1 MQATYS
7 DIVKATGV
15 SKPTVIK
22 VADEL
27 DPDKSHRSVEGRTTI
42 MDEWLTSAVA
52 DKLTKKGLVKQVQ
65 ETPAGEDLS
74 SEKVQKKRVVR
85 PKMASEQ
92 EKESIQDTVQ
102 ELMDRVLK
110 AEAEKNEM
118 LLKAKDEKI
127 ELLTDQVKELSERVE
142 RLDEKVDAER
152 ARYDAL
158 VVAQQETYKALTAPK
173 PSFFRRLLGWP
184 KKHEEQAGE

>member
-7 DIVKATGV
+7 DIVKTTGV

-27 DPDKSHRSVEGRTTI
+27 DPDKSHRTVENRTTI
-42 MDEWLTSAVA
+42 MDDWLTQAVA
-52 DKLTKKGLVKQVQ
+52 DKLTKKGLVKQV
-65 ETPAGEDLS
+65 TPVTEGEAGEDS
-74 SEKVQKKRVVR
+74 PVSQVPKKRVVR
-85 PKMASEQ
+85 AKLASEQ

-102 ELMDRVLK
+102 QLMDRVLK

-127 ELLTDQVKELSERVE
+127 ELLTDQVRELGERVE
-142 RLDEKVDAER
+142 KLDDKVEAER
-152 ARYDAL
+152 ARYDELVKRTTEAL
-158 VVAQQETYKALTAPK
+158 NAPK
-173 PSFFRRLLGWP
+173 VPFWRRLLGMP
-184 KKHEEQAGE
+184 AKKDEAGE

>member
-7 DIVKATGV
+7 DIVKTTGV

-27 DPDKSHRSVEGRTTI
+27 DPDKSHRTVENRTTI
-42 MDEWLTSAVA
+42 MDDWLTQAVA
-52 DKLTKKGLVKQVQ
+52 DKLTKKGLVKQVAPTA
-65 ETPAGEDLS
+65 EGEVGEDS
-74 SEKVQKKRVVR
+74 PVSQVPKKRVVR
-85 PKMASEQ
+85 AKLASEQ

-102 ELMDRVLK
+102 QLMDRVLK

-127 ELLTDQVKELSERVE
+127 ELLTDQVRELGERVE
-142 RLDEKVDAER
+142 KLDDKVEAER
-152 ARYDAL
+152 ARYDELVKRTTEAL
-158 VVAQQETYKALTAPK
+158 NAPK
-173 PSFFRRLLGWP
+173 VPFWRRLLGMP
-184 KKHEEQAGE
+184 AKKDEAGE

>member
-7 DIVKATGV
+7 DIVKTTGV

-27 DPDKSHRSVEGRTTI
+27 DPDKSHRTVENRTTI
-42 MDEWLTSAVA
+42 MDDWLTQAVA
-52 DKLTKKGLVKQVQ
+52 DKLTKKGLVKQVAPAA
-65 ETPAGEDLS
+65 EDEAGEDSPIL
-74 SEKVQKKRVVR
+74 QAPKKRVVR
-85 PKMASEQ
+85 AKLASER

-102 ELMDRVLK
+102 QLMDRVLK

-127 ELLTDQVKELSERVE
+127 ELLTDQVRELGERVE
-142 RLDEKVDAER
+142 KLDDKVEAER
-152 ARYDAL
+152 ARYDELVKRTTEAL
-158 VVAQQETYKALTAPK
+158 NAPK
-173 PSFFRRLLGWP
+173 VPFWRRLLGMP
-184 KKHEEQAGE
+184 AKKDEAGE

>member
-7 DIVKATGV
+7 DIVKTTGV

-27 DPDKSHRSVEGRTTI
+27 DPDKSHRTVENRTTI
-42 MDEWLTSAVA
+42 MDDWLTQAVA
-52 DKLTKKGLVKQVQ
+52 DKLTKKGLVKQVAPTA
-65 ETPAGEDLS
+65 EDEVGEDS
-74 SEKVQKKRVVR
+74 PVSQVPKKRVVR
-85 PKMASEQ
+85 AKLASEQ

-102 ELMDRVLK
+102 QLMDRVLK

-127 ELLTDQVKELSERVE
+127 ELLTDQVRELGERVE
-142 RLDEKVDAER
+142 KLDDKVEAER
-152 ARYDAL
+152 ARYDELVKRTTEAL
-158 VVAQQETYKALTAPK
+158 NAPK
-173 PSFFRRLLGWP
+173 VPFWRKLLGMP
-184 KKHEEQAGE
+184 AKKDEAGE

>member
-7 DIVKATGV
+7 DIVRTTGV

-27 DPDKSHRSVEGRTTI
+27 DPDKSHRTVENRTTI
-42 MDEWLTSAVA
+42 MDDWLTQAVA
-52 DKLTKKGLVKQVQ
+52 DKLTKKGLVKQVAPTA
-65 ETPAGEDLS
+65 EDEVGEDS
-74 SEKVQKKRVVR
+74 PVSQVPKKRVVR
-85 PKMASEQ
+85 AKLASEQ

-102 ELMDRVLK
+102 QLMDRVLK

-127 ELLTDQVKELSERVE
+127 ELLTDQVRELGERVE
-142 RLDEKVDAER
+142 KLDDKVEAER
-152 ARYDAL
+152 ARYDELVKRTTEAL
-158 VVAQQETYKALTAPK
+158 NAPK
-173 PSFFRRLLGWP
+173 VPFWRRLLGMP
-184 KKHEEQAGE
+184 AKKDEAGE

>member
-7 DIVKATGV
+7 DIVKTTGV

-27 DPDKSHRSVEGRTTI
+27 DPDKSHRTVENRTTI
-42 MDEWLTSAVA
+42 MDDWLTQAVA
-52 DKLTKKGLVKQVQ
+52 DKLTKKGLVKQVAPTA
-65 ETPAGEDLS
+65 EDEVGEDS
-74 SEKVQKKRVVR
+74 PVSQVPKKRVVR
-85 PKMASEQ
+85 AKLASEQ

-102 ELMDRVLK
+102 QLMDRVLK

-127 ELLTDQVKELSERVE
+127 QLLTDQVRELGERVE
-142 RLDEKVDAER
+142 KLDDKVEAER
-152 ARYDAL
+152 ARYDELVKRTTEAL
-158 VVAQQETYKALTAPK
+158 NAPK
-173 PSFFRRLLGWP
+173 VPFWRRLLGMP
-184 KKHEEQAGE
+184 AKKDEAGE

>member
-7 DIVKATGV
+7 DIVKTTGV

-27 DPDKSHRSVEGRTTI
+27 DPDKSHRTVENRTTI
-42 MDEWLTSAVA
+42 MDDWLTQAVA
-52 DKLTKKGLVKQVQ
+52 DKLTKKGLVKQVAPTA
-65 ETPAGEDLS
+65 EDEVGEDS
-74 SEKVQKKRVVR
+74 PVSQVPKKRVVR
-85 PKMASEQ
+85 AKLASEQ

-102 ELMDRVLK
+102 QLMDRVLK

-127 ELLTDQVKELSERVE
+127 ELLTDQVRELGERVE
-142 RLDEKVDAER
+142 KLDDKVEAER
-152 ARYDAL
+152 ARYDELVKRTTEAL
-158 VVAQQETYKALTAPK
+158 NAPK
-173 PSFFRRLLGWP
+173 GPFWRRLLGMP
-184 KKHEEQAGE
+184 AKKDEAGE

>member
-7 DIVKATGV
+7 DIVKTTGV

-27 DPDKSHRSVEGRTTI
+27 DPDKSHRTVENRTTI
-42 MDEWLTSAVA
+42 MDDWLTQAVA
-52 DKLTKKGLVKQVQ
+52 DKLTKKGLVKQVAPTA
-65 ETPAGEDLS
+65 EGEAGEDS
-74 SEKVQKKRVVR
+74 PVSQVPKKRVVR
-85 PKMASEQ
+85 AKLASEQ

-102 ELMDRVLK
+102 QLMDRVLK

-127 ELLTDQVKELSERVE
+127 ELLTDQVRELGERVE
-142 RLDEKVDAER
+142 KLDDKVEAER
-152 ARYDAL
+152 ARYDELVKRTTEAL
-158 VVAQQETYKALTAPK
+158 NAPK
-173 PSFFRRLLGWP
+173 VPFWRRLLGMP
-184 KKHEEQAGE
+184 AKKDEAGE

>member
-7 DIVKATGV
+7 DIVKTTGV

-27 DPDKSHRSVEGRTTI
+27 DPDKSHRTVENRTTI
-42 MDEWLTSAVA
+42 MDDWLTQAVA
-52 DKLTKKGLVKQVQ
+52 DKLTKKGLVKQVAPTA
-65 ETPAGEDLS
+65 EDEVGEDSPVL
-74 SEKVQKKRVVR
+74 QAPKKRVVR
-85 PKMASEQ
+85 AKLASEQ

-102 ELMDRVLK
+102 QLMDRVLK

-127 ELLTDQVKELSERVE
+127 ELLTDQVRELGERVE
-142 RLDEKVDAER
+142 KLDDKVEAER
-152 ARYDAL
+152 ARYDELVKRTTEAL
-158 VVAQQETYKALTAPK
+158 NAPK
-173 PSFFRRLLGWP
+173 VPFWRRLLGMP
-184 KKHEEQAGE
+184 AKKDEAGE

>member
-7 DIVKATGV
+7 DIVKTTGV

-27 DPDKSHRSVEGRTTI
+27 DPDKSHRTVENRTTI
-42 MDEWLTSAVA
+42 MDDWLTQAVA
-52 DKLTKKGLVKQVQ
+52 DKLTKKGLVKQVAPTA
-65 ETPAGEDLS
+65 EDEVGEDS
-74 SEKVQKKRVVR
+74 PVSQVPKKRVVR
-85 PKMASEQ
+85 AKLASEQ

-102 ELMDRVLK
+102 QLMDRVLK

-127 ELLTDQVKELSERVE
+127 ELLTDQVRELGERVE
-142 RLDEKVDAER
+142 KLDDKVEAER
-152 ARYDAL
+152 ARYDELVKRTTEAL
-158 VVAQQETYKALTAPK
+158 NAPK
-173 PSFFRRLLGWP
+173 VPFWRRLLGMP
-184 KKHEEQAGE
+184 AKKDEAGE

>member
-7 DIVKATGV
+7 DIVKTTGV

-27 DPDKSHRSVEGRTTI
+27 DPDKSHRTVENRTTI
-42 MDEWLTSAVA
+42 MDDWLTQAVA
-52 DKLTKKGLVKQVQ
+52 DKLTKKGLVKQVAPTA
-65 ETPAGEDLS
+65 EDEVGEDS
-74 SEKVQKKRVVR
+74 PVSQVPKKRVLR
-85 PKMASEQ
+85 AKLASEQ

-102 ELMDRVLK
+102 QLMDRVLK

-127 ELLTDQVKELSERVE
+127 ELLTDQVRELGERVE
-142 RLDEKVDAER
+142 KLDDKVEAER
-152 ARYDAL
+152 ARYDELVKRTTEAL
-158 VVAQQETYKALTAPK
+158 NAPK
-173 PSFFRRLLGWP
+173 VPFWRRLLGMP
-184 KKHEEQAGE
+184 AKKDEAGE

>member
-7 DIVKATGV
+7 DIVKTTGV

-27 DPDKSHRSVEGRTTI
+27 DPDKSHRTVENRTTI
-42 MDEWLTSAVA
+42 MDDWLTQAVA
-52 DKLTKKGLVKQVQ
+52 DKLTKKGLVKQVAPTA
-65 ETPAGEDLS
+65 EDEVGEDS
-74 SEKVQKKRVVR
+74 PVSQVPKKRVVR
-85 PKMASEQ
+85 AKLASEQ

-102 ELMDRVLK
+102 QLMNRVLK

-127 ELLTDQVKELSERVE
+127 ELLTDQVRELGERVE
-142 RLDEKVDAER
+142 KLDDKVEAER
-152 ARYDAL
+152 ARYDELVKRTTEAL
-158 VVAQQETYKALTAPK
+158 NAPK
-173 PSFFRRLLGWP
+173 VPFWRRLLGMP
-184 KKHEEQAGE
+184 AKKDEAGE

>member
-7 DIVKATGV
+7 DIVKTTGV

-27 DPDKSHRSVEGRTTI
+27 DPDKSHRTVENRTTI
-42 MDEWLTSAVA
+42 MDDWLTQAVA
-52 DKLTKKGLVKQVQ
+52 DKLTKKGLVKQVAPTA
-65 ETPAGEDLS
+65 EDEVGEDS
-74 SEKVQKKRVVR
+74 PISQVPKKRVVR
-85 PKMASEQ
+85 AKLASEQ

-102 ELMDRVLK
+102 QLMDRVLK

-127 ELLTDQVKELSERVE
+127 ELLTDQVRELGERVE
-142 RLDEKVDAER
+142 KLDDKVEAER
-152 ARYDAL
+152 ARYDELVKRTTEAL
-158 VVAQQETYKALTAPK
+158 NAPK
-173 PSFFRRLLGWP
+173 VPFWRRLLGMP
-184 KKHEEQAGE
+184 AKKDEAGE

>member
-7 DIVKATGV
+7 DIVKTTGV

-27 DPDKSHRSVEGRTTI
+27 DPDKSHRTVENRTTI
-42 MDEWLTSAVA
+42 MDDWLTQAVA
-52 DKLTKKGLVKQVQ
+52 DKLTKKGLVKQVAPAT
-65 ETPAGEDLS
+65 EGEAGEDS
-74 SEKVQKKRVVR
+74 PVSQVPKKRIVR
-85 PKMASEQ
+85 AKLPSEQ

-102 ELMDRVLK
+102 QLMDRVLK

-127 ELLTDQVKELSERVE
+127 ELLTDQVRELGERVE
-142 RLDEKVDAER
+142 KLDDKVEAER
-152 ARYDAL
+152 ARYDELVKRTTEAL
-158 VVAQQETYKALTAPK
+158 NAPK
-173 PSFFRRLLGWP
+173 VPFWRRLLGMP
-184 KKHEEQAGE
+184 AKKDEAGE

>member
-7 DIVKATGV
+7 DIVKTTGV

-27 DPDKSHRSVEGRTTI
+27 DPDKSHRTVENRTTI
-42 MDEWLTSAVA
+42 MDDWLTQAVA
-52 DKLTKKGLVKQVQ
+52 DKLTKKGLVKQVAPTA
-65 ETPAGEDLS
+65 EDEVGEDS
-74 SEKVQKKRVVR
+74 PVSQVPKKRVVR
-85 PKMASEQ
+85 AKLASEQ

-102 ELMDRVLK
+102 QLMDRVLK

-127 ELLTDQVKELSERVE
+127 ELLTDQVRELGERVE
-142 RLDEKVDAER
+142 KLDDKVEAER
-152 ARYDAL
+152 ARYDELVKRTTEAL
-158 VVAQQETYKALTAPK
+158 NAPK
-173 PSFFRRLLGWP
+173 VPFWRRFLP
-184 KKHEEQAGE
+184 AKKG

>member
-7 DIVKATGV
+7 DIVKTTGV

-27 DPDKSHRSVEGRTTI
+27 DPDKSHRTVENRTTI
-42 MDEWLTSAVA
+42 MDDWLTQAVA
-52 DKLTKKGLVKQVQ
+52 DKLTKKGLVKQV
-65 ETPAGEDLS
+65 TPATEGEVGEDNPVS
-74 SEKVQKKRVVR
+74 QVPKKRVVR
-85 PKMASEQ
+85 AKLPSEQ

-102 ELMDRVLK
+102 QLMDRVLK

-127 ELLTDQVKELSERVE
+127 ELLTDQVRELGERVE
-142 RLDEKVDAER
+142 KLDDKVEAER
-152 ARYDAL
+152 ARYDELVKRTTEAL
-158 VVAQQETYKALTAPK
+158 NAPK
-173 PSFFRRLLGWP
+173 VPFWRRFLP
-184 KKHEEQAGE
+184 AKKDETGE